1 MHKHYLQL
9 CSIAPCSNASVRQY
23 CGSDVLVEILY
34 MIGYKNTTSSAQAR
48 LYVSVVIPTVLAC
61 FTAAP

>member
-9 CSIAPCSNASVRQY
+9 CSTAPCSNASVRQY
-23 CGSDVLVEILY
+23 CESDVLVEILY
-34 MIGYKNTTSSAQAR
+34 MIGYKNTSSAQAR

-61 FTAAP
+61 FTETP